1 MLSVFGNKLS
11 MSQGLGQKAKSVA
24 SKVAKVAIPVAKG
37 FGATVAAMGAIGAVA
52 GFDKPDVKM
61 VRSRGGLERAIRG
74 GNWD

>member
-11 MSQGLGQKAKSVA
+11 MSHSLGQKAKSVA

-37 FGATVAAMGAIGAVA
+37 LGVTVASLGAIGAVA
-52 GFDKPDVKM
+52 GFDRPPVKT

-74 GNWD
+74 GNN

>member
-11 MSQGLGQKAKSVA
+11 MSHGLGQKAKSVA

-37 FGATVAAMGAIGAVA
+37 FGATVATLGAIGAVA
-52 GFDKPDVKM
+52 GFDNKSDVKM

-74 GNWD
+74 GN